1 MTAPA
6 NRWKLGLLVVT
17 GCACGL
23 AVLTWVGVRK
33 LRKESHA
40 VHAYFDEAVTGLE
53 QGSPV
58 KYRGVTVGVVDDIGA
73 APDRR
78 HLEVRF
84 ALYDD
89 KLSRLGIDVDRLDE
103 RNPQAL
109 ALRAQ
114 IVMSWV
120 TGTSFVQVDYFP
132 DPPTGPQTL
141 PFRTGGEKRVL
152 LTVPSTAKS
161 LEDASRD
168 VLRVLPDMAKS
179 ANELVSLLRTELQG
193 VRLPEVSRQ
202 LQELLQRTN
211 GVLDDFE
218 KRGVVTEGLAA
229 IASWQKAGAAVA
241 DAAGSVRD
249 EQSPI
254 GQALGDV
261 RKLIARLDGEVA
273 AVRAADTAAALRGVS
288 AAAMSLSTEVQTELG
303 QLRRTLVAIEQ
314 LMAMLERDPGALL
327 RGRTAG
333 SSPLQEQKR

>member
-17 GCACGL
+17 GCAAGL
-23 AVLTWVGVRK
+23 AVLTWVGVRE
-33 LRKESHA
+33 LRKESLA

-53 QGSPV
+53 VGSPV

-89 KLSRLGIDVDRLDE
+89 KLARLGIDVDRLDE
-103 RNPQAL
+103 SSPNAL

-132 DPPTGPQTL
+132 DPPSGPQNL
-141 PFRTGGEKRVL
+141 PFRTVGEKRVL

-168 VLRVLPDMAKS
+168 VLRVLRPGGIWLIGTANAASWTAALMGARWQYLNIDAHGGHVSFFSPRSIAVLATRSGFSVERIDTRNVRMFERHQAPGPVYALAK
-179 ANELVSLLRTELQG
+179 
-193 VRLPEVSRQ
+193 
-202 LQELLQRTN
+202 
-211 GVLDDFE
+211 
-218 KRGVVTEGLAA
+218 LAA
-229 IASWQKAGAAVA
+229 EVVGPLARASGRGHDMLAW
-241 DAAGSVRD
+241 
-249 EQSPI
+249 
-254 GQALGDV
+254 L
-261 RKLIARLDGEVA
+261 RKPEEAPAR
-273 AVRAADTAAALRGVS
+273 
-288 AAAMSLSTEVQTELG
+288 
-303 QLRRTLVAIEQ
+303 
-314 LMAMLERDPGALL
+314 
-327 RGRTAG
+327 
-333 SSPLQEQKR
+333 